1 LFFSWDKVGVG
12 KFDGLIGEGT
22 FDPVAVV
29 WELAETGAW
38 VAVSFGSES
47 GA

>member
-1 LFFSWDKVGVG
+1 MG

-22 FDPVAVV
+22 FEPVAVV
-29 WELAETGAW
+29 WEFVADTGVVAW
-38 VAVSFGSES
+38 VAVLFGSAS